1 MASFD
6 WYQGT
11 ATRGSVDDLLSV
23 LDGLAPDLK
32 IGHGRGFHGYAYAA
46 TLGNEAEGTVATV
59 WHGGS
64 HEQPH
69 FTCTGEW
76 AQPGAELIRVAYP
89 FAHTLSRVDVRED
102 FDGADTYERV
112 QAQLVQVARE
122 HRIKVDTAGDHL
134 LTKRGRTV
142 YLGAR
147 SSAVRLRFY
156 DKAEEMRGK
165 FAEDPRRL
173 AEVPEHLSRL
183 EAQVRPQNRQ
193 AKALLA
199 SAEPLEILGCAKW
212 MREVW
217 RAVAGLELQPVQIGR
232 GFRQTDDERA
242 YRYMLAQYGGVIRR
256 MRVDAGSWECVG
268 LQLGHDLSKAH

>member
-1 MASFD
+1 MAVFD

-11 ATRGSVDDLLSV
+11 ATQGSADDLLSV
-23 LDGLAPDLK
+23 LDGLAPGLK
-32 IGHGRGFHGYAYAA
+32 LGHGRGFYGYAHTS
-46 TLGNEAEGTVATV
+46 TLGNEQEGTVATV

-64 HEQPH
+64 HDLPH
-69 FTCTGEW
+69 FSCTGEW

-89 FAHTLSRVDVRED
+89 FSHTIARVDVRED

-112 QAQLVQVARE
+112 QAQLLEVAKL

-134 LTKRGRTV
+134 LTRKGRTV

-156 DKAEEMRGK
+156 DKAEELRGK
-165 FAEDPRRL
+165 FAKDPRRL
-173 AEVPEHLSRL
+173 AEVPDHLSRL
-183 EAQVRPQNRQ
+183 EAQIRPQNRL
-193 AKALLA
+193 AKGTLA
-199 SAEPLEILGCAKW
+199 NCEPLEVLGSARW

-217 RAVAGLELQPVQIGR
+217 RAVAGLDLQPVQIGR
-232 GFRQTDDERA
+232 GYRQTDDERA

-268 LQLGHDLSKAH
+268 LQLGQDLSKAD